1 MKQEGRAGGGG
12 GEEGSGLGRGRQWD
26 GNTGKNT
33 RRNMGT
39 TDLMAHMKILIDR
52 NKSKQMKTKPKE

>member
-1 MKQEGRAGGGG
+1 MGG